1 MWRRKEGRVV
11 LRSDDVACLE
21 TLRLVSV
28 LSLSPLMTNS
38 AQLTVLLVITR
49 LELPSNAVSP
59 ALRTITETPALYSHC
74 TVQGGGENIINIG
87 AMHTSPPSYIPST
100 SGRSHDIV
108 FLYNP
113 LLFSPVIRSAQVDL
127 QISSCALSQSE
138 RAGRVTTECFSL
150 AAWCNLV

>member
-1 MWRRKEGRVV
+1 MLSLK
-11 LRSDDVACLE
+11 
-21 TLRLVSV
+21 TPRLVGV
-28 LSLSPLMTNS
+28 LSLSSVMTNS

-49 LELPSNAVSP
+49 LELPSIAVSP
-59 ALRTITETPALYSHC
+59 ALTTITETPALYSDC

-87 AMHTSPPSYIPST
+87 AIHTSPPVPPT
-100 SGRSHDIV
+100 SGRSPDIV

-113 LLFSPVIRSAQVDL
+113 LLFSPVIQSAQVDL